1 VIGGSFRLASFI
13 SMEYYKLLYM
23 ILAISLR
30 EWCQRL
36 EAFKSAIGELEE
48 YGGGGH
54 GSDTEERGTEQAQ
67 TKL

>member
-1 VIGGSFRLASFI
+1 
-13 SMEYYKLLYM
+13 MEYYKLLYM